1 MYIKTPKATPKTAQ
15 QQQRIMVRKEIK
27 RINFKNTP
35 LMQNRQREKGELRIE
50 GTNGKK
56 YQYDRYK

>member
-1 MYIKTPKATPKTAQ
+1 MYIKTPKVTPKTAQ
-15 QQQRIMVRKEIK
+15 QQQRIMARKEIK

-56 YQYDRYK
+56 TSI